1 MNIRIVVE
9 NVLLFLLPT
18 GIYLGYVLLTRRSST
33 AGTAIN
39 EAPLVWLFLLGALCV
54 GVTLTYFATTTPGG
68 KPGQVYIPPS
78 YKNGKIEPG
87 QLK

>member
-1 MNIRIVVE
+1 MARTPAFVLCHALRGPIHLGGDGGHVEKSSPQDIRAMNIRIVVE

-39 EAPLVWLFLLGALCV
+39 EAPCV
-54 GVTLTYFATTTPGG
+54 SSNT
-68 KPGQVYIPPS
+68 
-78 YKNGKIEPG
+78 
-87 QLK
+87 